1 MTEENTK
8 SISNPPILSLLPVAA
23 VITNIKGELLEWN
36 DLFFKLIGFPSL
48 AVEAE
53 SITEIFD
60 FEGNDLKNLIS
71 PLLSGEEQSV
81 EVESTY
87 ILNKI
92 PVTLN
97 LGLFSNQMSR
107 SKKLIWLIKESAPD
121 NHLPEYFQ
129 LLFQSIPFGI
139 VISDGHDNVLKCN
152 RAFEDLFG
160 YTKAQLKGK
169 KINDMIVPDSMKDFG
184 VHLTSNV
191 AEGRDVFHETLRV
204 RADGELINVA
214 VITRPV
220 VFSNNRKYIFSI
232 YQDVTDREK
241 IKKLSLENGNQFA
254 TMLNYLPGIVY
265 RCKAER
271 DYPMLF
277 VSEGSLKITGYEPG
291 LFMNHSINYNEIIH
305 EKFRD
310 FVWEKWQKAIE
321 DNKVFQEEY
330 CIKHRDGEIRWV
342 WERGHVVRD
351 NHNRIMYLEGYIED
365 ITEQRSVRLS
375 LIKEKELL
383 QALMDNIP
391 DTIYFKDRNS
401 RFLQINKAQAQ
412 VLGVKNQADAV
423 GKTDNDF
430 FDAVFARKTFEE
442 EQEMM
447 VTGELVINNE
457 EHVFTNMGWRWLST
471 TKVPLYDENGEIT
484 GLVGVSRDI
493 TTNKVLENKL
503 RKSERD
509 LTLLN
514 QEKDKLF
521 SVIAHDMRSPF
532 NSFLLLTELLAD
544 KSFSVEKEEL
554 VQLAK
559 SMHQS
564 AAAVA
569 ELLENLLEWSRIQRG
584 QIVYKPKTVVLK
596 NILEKNL
603 NYFQANLQKKNIH
616 VELSVADKITVLAD
630 SSMLSSV
637 IRNLISN
644 AIKFTPG
651 KGTIRISAKR
661 PDNNSVLF
669 MIQDSGIGMDAEQQE
684 KLFTFDTRGTKGTED
699 EPSSGLGLI
708 LVREFIKIMKGRI
721 YLTSKENFGTTFY
734 VELPAH

>member
-1 MTEENTK
+1 
-8 SISNPPILSLLPVAA
+8 
-23 VITNIKGELLEWN
+23 
-36 DLFFKLIGFPSL
+36 
-48 AVEAE
+48 
-53 SITEIFD
+53 
-60 FEGNDLKNLIS
+60 
-71 PLLSGEEQSV
+71 
-81 EVESTY
+81 
-87 ILNKI
+87 
-92 PVTLN
+92 
-97 LGLFSNQMSR
+97 
-107 SKKLIWLIKESAPD
+107 
-121 NHLPEYFQ
+121 
-129 LLFQSIPFGI
+129 
-139 VISDGHDNVLKCN
+139 
-152 RAFEDLFG
+152 
-160 YTKAQLKGK
+160 
-169 KINDMIVPDSMKDFG
+169 
-184 VHLTSNV
+184 
-191 AEGRDVFHETLRV
+191 
-204 RADGELINVA
+204 
-214 VITRPV
+214 
-220 VFSNNRKYIFSI
+220 
-232 YQDVTDREK
+232 
-241 IKKLSLENGNQFA
+241 
-254 TMLNYLPGIVY
+254 
-265 RCKAER
+265 
-271 DYPMLF
+271 
-277 VSEGSLKITGYEPG
+277 
-291 LFMNHSINYNEIIH
+291 
-305 EKFRD
+305 
-310 FVWEKWQKAIE
+310 
-321 DNKVFQEEY
+321 
-330 CIKHRDGEIRWV
+330 
-342 WERGHVVRD
+342 
-351 NHNRIMYLEGYIED
+351 
-365 ITEQRSVRLS
+365 
-375 LIKEKELL
+375 
-383 QALMDNIP
+383 
-391 DTIYFKDRNS
+391 
-401 RFLQINKAQAQ
+401 
-412 VLGVKNQADAV
+412 
-423 GKTDNDF
+423 
-430 FDAVFARKTFEE
+430 
-442 EQEMM
+442 MM

-584 QIVYKPKTVVLK
+584 QIVYKPKRVVLK

-684 KLFTFDTRGTKGTED
+684 KLFTLDTRGTKGTED